1 MMVENDKELIEQF
14 QTLQQQLQ
22 TILIQKE
29 NIKLQHLETE
39 KALDELMKADL
50 KEAYKIAG
58 PIMVK
63 KDAGEIKKELG
74 EKIEDLELRLKTVE
88 KTEERITSRLKE
100 MEPKL
105 RRLMEQ

>member
-1 MMVENDKELIEQF
+1 MAEDERQLLEQF

-29 NIKLQHLETE
+29 NIKLQQLETE
-39 KALDELMKADL
+39 KALDELMKSDA

-58 PIMVK
+58 PIMIRK
-63 KDAGEIKKELG
+63 SSDEIKK
-74 EKIEDLELRLKTVE
+74 DLEERVGDLGLRMKTME
-88 KTEERITSRLKE
+88 KTEERIVNKLKE

-105 RRLMEQ
+105 KKLMGQ

>member
-1 MMVENDKELIEQF
+1 MAEDERQLLEQF

-29 NIKLQHLETE
+29 NIKLQQLETE
-39 KALDELMKADL
+39 KALDELMKSDA

-58 PIMVK
+58 PIMIRK
-63 KDAGEIKKELG
+63 SSDEIKK
-74 EKIEDLELRLKTVE
+74 DLEERVGDLDLRMKTME
-88 KTEERITSRLKE
+88 KTEERIVNKLKE

-105 RRLMEQ
+105 KKLMGQ